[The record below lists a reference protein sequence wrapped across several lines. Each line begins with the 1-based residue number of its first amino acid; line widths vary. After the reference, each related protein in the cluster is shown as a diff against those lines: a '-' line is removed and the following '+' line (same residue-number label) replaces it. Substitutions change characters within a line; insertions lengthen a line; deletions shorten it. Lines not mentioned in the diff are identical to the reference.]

1 MCNSSRVSMCLDK
14 QVYYVMNNVLIFS
27 KSTLF
32 RNCLVNFVKDFDNVD
47 SVTGVETLPELE
59 NYCDRK
65 RPDFVIA
72 DVYSRNTDDD
82 VIDFIKMLIDSSRII
97 IITTAMSKQ
106 LNFYENVYGITK
118 FVYADESMEEITKCL
133 CSAFNG
139 HCVCMS
145 KTSSVLT
152 PRECE
157 ILKMIAKGKTSKEIA
172 DDLCISKNTVDTH
185 RNKML
190 QKLNMTNSASLV
202 QFAHSA
208 GLI

>member
-1 MCNSSRVSMCLDK
+1 
-14 QVYYVMNNVLIFS
+14 MNNVLIFS

-32 RNCLVNFVKDFDNVD
+32 RNCLVNFVKDFEAVG
-47 SVTGVETLPELE
+47 TARGIGTLAELE
-59 NYCDRK
+59 EAFDSDC
-65 RPDFVIA
+65 PDFVIA
-72 DVYSRNTDDD
+72 DVYSRDNGDDIIGI
-82 VIDFIKMLIDSSRII
+82 VTSRIASEKII

-106 LNFYENVYGITK
+106 LNIYENVYGITR
-118 FVYADESMEEITKCL
+118 FMYADETVEEIVKSL
-133 CSAFNG
+133 CNAFNG
-139 HCVCMS
+139 HCECSVKS
-145 KTSSVLT
+145 SSVLT

-190 QKLNMTNSASLV
+190 QKLNMANSASLV
-202 QFAHSA
+202 QFAYSS